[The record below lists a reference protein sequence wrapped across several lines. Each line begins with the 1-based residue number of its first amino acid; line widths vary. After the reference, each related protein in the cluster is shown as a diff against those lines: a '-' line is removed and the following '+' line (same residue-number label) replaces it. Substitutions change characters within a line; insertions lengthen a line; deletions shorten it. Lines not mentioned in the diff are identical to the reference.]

1 MIKHDI
7 NVFVPTRI
15 IRFPWQMSED
25 KVRSVFQKAFGVWG
39 AVTPLRF
46 SEVTSEN
53 ADIIIDF
60 NR

>member
-1 MIKHDI
+1 
-7 NVFVPTRI
+7 
-15 IRFPWQMSED
+15 MSED